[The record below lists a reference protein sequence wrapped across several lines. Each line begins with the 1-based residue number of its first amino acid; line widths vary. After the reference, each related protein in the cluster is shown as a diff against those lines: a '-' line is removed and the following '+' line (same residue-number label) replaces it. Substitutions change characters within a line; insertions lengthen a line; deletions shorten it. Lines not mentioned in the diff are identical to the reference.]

1 MVMSRGFWYRL
12 ETALI
17 YLLMGLAAFTVLLPF
32 LHTLARSF
40 SAEAPIIRS
49 EVYIWPVRLT
59 TDAYQ
64 RLIRSGAF
72 WLAYRNSAIITFFG
86 TITSMVVTTL
96 CAYPLSRSDLPGRGI
111 LMTIIVVQMIF
122 PAGLIPFYLTV
133 RGLGM
138 VDKWSALII
147 PYALNTFYMI
157 VLRSYFQSLP
167 HELEESAI
175 IDGANDMQVLVS
187 IMLPL
192 AVPVIGTL
200 TLFYAVYF
208 WNQFFPAVIF
218 INNGNKQPVQVIL
231 RDLIWSA
238 ALTSQTASAEQF
250 SRRAGIE
257 ALKSASV
264 FVAAIPMLMAYPFLQ
279 RYFIKGIMLG
289 AIKG

>member
-1 MVMSRGFWYRL
+1 MVTSRSFWYRL

-17 YLLMGLAAFTVLLPF
+17 YLLMGLAAFIVLLPF

-40 SAEAPIIRS
+40 SAEAPIIRA
-49 EVYIWPVRLT
+49 EVYIWPVHFT
-59 TDAYQ
+59 TDAYE

-86 TITSMVVTTL
+86 TITSMAVTTL
-96 CAYPLSRSDLPGRGI
+96 CAYPLSRKDLPGRGI

-175 IDGANDMQVLVS
+175 IDGANDMQVLVN

-238 ALTSQTASAEQF
+238 ALTSQTAGADQYA
-250 SRRAGIE
+250 RRAGIE
-257 ALKSASV
+257 ALKSGSV

-279 RYFIKGIMLG
+279 RYFIKGITLG

>member
-1 MVMSRGFWYRL
+1 VVTSRSFWYRL
-12 ETALI
+12 ETFLI
-17 YLLMGLAAFTVLLPF
+17 YFCMGLAAFIVALPF
-32 LHTLARSF
+32 LHTVARSF
-40 SAEAPIIRS
+40 SAEAPIIRAQ
-49 EVYIWPVRLT
+49 VYLWPVSFTL
-59 TDAYQ
+59 DAYE
-64 RLIRSGAF
+64 RLIRGGAF
-72 WLAYRNSAIITFFG
+72 WLAYRNSAAITFFG
-86 TITSMVVTTL
+86 TITSMVMTTL
-96 CAYPLSRSDLPGRGI
+96 CAYPLSRRDLPGRSV
-111 LMTIIVVQMIF
+111 LMTIVVIQLVF

-133 RGLGM
+133 KSLGM
-138 VDKWSALII
+138 VDQWSALII

-167 HELEESAI
+167 RELEESAI
-175 IDGANDMQVLVS
+175 IDGANDMQVLVN

-200 TLFYAVYF
+200 TLFYAVYY

-250 SRRAGIE
+250 THAAGVE
-257 ALKSASV
+257 ALKSGSV
-264 FVAAIPMLMAYPFLQ
+264 IVAAVPMLLAYPFLQ